1 MTKLER
7 LRTSAAIPA
16 AFRGAGRIARSLEL
30 IQAHAAGPIEFK
42 STVWKAAKP
51 QLKRETGGKCAYCES
66 PTDTVAHG
74 DVEHY
79 RPKSKYWW
87 LAYCYDNY
95 VYACQICNQVHKG
108 DEFPTHATAG
118 AWAGPAL
125 PDPPTSEALAA
136 LADRLTPDAV
146 DLNAGHALAEFL
158 VEAAKE
164 KAGLVDPYV
173 TDPDPLFK
181 WVADDVL
188 KVVKVAAA
196 SNLVAAQRA
205 FEGAE
210 ASYGLN
216 REELKRNR
224 WKTYADLVVLKDS
237 LRAFEAAGIESSL
250 QQRIRD
256 QIRAMTKV
264 DAPYAGMVRYFVKEF
279 QLHALLHD

>member
-1 MTKLER
+1 MTRIER
-7 LRTSAAIPA
+7 LRTAAAIPSI
-16 AFRGAGRIARSLEL
+16 FRGTGRVAKSLEL
-30 IQAHAAGPIEFK
+30 IQGRAAGTLEFNAN
-42 STVWKAAKP
+42 VWKLAKP

-95 VYACQICNQVHKG
+95 LYACQICNQVHKG
-108 DEFPTHATAG
+108 DEFPVHASTG
-118 AWAGPAL
+118 MWTGPAL
-125 PDPPTSEALAA
+125 PVPPTPAGFAA
-136 LADRLTPDAV
+136 LADILIPDPL
-146 DLNAGHALAEFL
+146 DLSAGHALADFL
-158 VEAAKE
+158 VAAEKE
-164 KAGLVDPYV
+164 KAGLVNPYV

-196 SNLVAAQRA
+196 SNHVASKRA

-224 WKTYADLVVLKDS
+224 WKTYAEFVVMKDALK
-237 LRAFEAAGIESSL
+237 AFEAAGLEAAL

-256 QIRAMTKV
+256 QIRSMTKI
-264 DAPYAGMVRYFVKEF
+264 DAPYAGMVRYFAKEF
-279 QLHALLHD
+279 QMTV

>member
-7 LRTSAAIPA
+7 LRTVAAIPP
-16 AFRGAGRIARSLEL
+16 AFRGTGRIAKSLEL
-30 IQAHAAGPIEFK
+30 VEGHVAGTLEFK

-51 QLKRETGGKCAYCES
+51 QLKIETGGKCAYCES

-74 DVEHY
+74 DVEHF

-108 DEFPTHATAG
+108 DEFPIHTTAG
-118 AWAGPAL
+118 AWTGPTL
-125 PDPPTSEALAA
+125 PAPASPAA
-136 LADRLTPDAV
+136 LATLAETLTPDALDV
-146 DLNAGHALAEFL
+146 NAGHALADFL
-158 VEAAKE
+158 VAAAKE

-181 WVADDVL
+181 WIANDTL
-188 KVVKVAAA
+188 KVVELAPASNKVAAK
-196 SNLVAAQRA
+196 RA
-205 FEGAE
+205 FAGAE

-216 REELKRNR
+216 REELKRTR
-224 WKTYADLVVLKDS
+224 FKTYEDLVLLKDS
-237 LRAFEAAGIESSL
+237 LAAFEADGTHPLL

-256 QIRAMTKV
+256 QIKAMTKV

-279 QLHALLHD
+279 QITV

>member
-7 LRTSAAIPA
+7 LRTAAAIPP
-16 AFRGAGRIARSLEL
+16 AFRGPGRIAKSLEL
-30 IQAHAAGPIEFK
+30 IEGRVGDTLEFK

-51 QLKRETGGKCAYCES
+51 QLKIETGGKCAYCES

-74 DVEHY
+74 DVEHF

-95 VYACQICNQVHKG
+95 LYACQICNQVHKG
-108 DEFPTHATAG
+108 DEFPIHATTG
-118 AWAGPAL
+118 AWTGPTL
-125 PDPPTSEALAA
+125 PAPPLPAA
-136 LADRLTPDAV
+136 LATLAETLTPDAL
-146 DLNAGHALAEFL
+146 DLNGGQALADFL

-181 WVADDVL
+181 WVANDVL
-188 KVVKVAAA
+188 KVVALAPA
-196 SNLVAAQRA
+196 SNNVTAMRA
-205 FEGAE
+205 FAGAE
-210 ASYGLN
+210 ESYGLN

-224 WKTYADLVVLKDS
+224 WKTYAELVVFKDS
-237 LRAFEAAGIESSL
+237 LKAFETLGAMPAL
-250 QQRIRD
+250 QQQIRD

-279 QLHALLHD
+279 QITV

>member
-7 LRTSAAIPA
+7 RRTAAAIPP
-16 AFRGAGRIARSLEL
+16 AFRGSGRIARSLEL
-30 IQAHAAGPIEFK
+30 IQGRVGGTLEFK

-51 QLKRETGGKCAYCES
+51 QLKLETGGKCAYCES

-108 DEFPTHATAG
+108 DEFPIHATSG
-118 AWAGPAL
+118 AWTGPAL
-125 PDPPTSEALAA
+125 PEPPAPGALAT
-136 LADRLTPDAV
+136 LAEMLTPDAL
-146 DLNAGHALAEFL
+146 DLTAGHALADFL
-158 VEAAKE
+158 VAAGQE
-164 KAGLVDPYV
+164 KAGLIDPYV

-196 SNLVAAQRA
+196 SDLVAAKRA

-224 WKTYADLVVLKDS
+224 WKTYTDFVVLKDS
-237 LRAFEAAGIESSL
+237 LNAFAAAGIEPAL

-256 QIRAMTKV
+256 QIRAMTQV

-279 QLHALLHD
+279 QLTL

>member
-7 LRTSAAIPA
+7 IRTAAAIPA
-16 AFRGAGRIARSLEL
+16 AFRGPGRIAKSLEL
-30 IQAHAAGPIEFK
+30 IEARAAGGPIEFK

-51 QLKRETGGKCAYCES
+51 QLKIETGGKCAYCES

-74 DVEHY
+74 DVEHF

-108 DEFPTHATAG
+108 DEFPIHATTG
-118 AWAGPAL
+118 MWAGPVL
-125 PDPPTSEALAA
+125 PVPPTPATFATLAEALI
-136 LADRLTPDAV
+136 PDAL
-146 DLNAGHALAEFL
+146 DLTAGHALADFL
-158 VEAAKE
+158 IAAGKE

-181 WVADDVL
+181 WVANDVL
-188 KVVKVAAA
+188 KIVELAPASNKVAAK
-196 SNLVAAQRA
+196 RA
-205 FEGAE
+205 FAGAE

-216 REELKRNR
+216 REELKRTRYN
-224 WKTYADLVVLKDS
+224 TYEDLVLLKDA
-237 LRAFEAAGIESSL
+237 LAALAADPAL

-256 QIRAMTKV
+256 RIKAMTKV
-264 DAPYAGMVRYFVKEF
+264 DSPYAGMVRYFVKEF
-279 QLHALLHD
+279 QLTL

>member
-7 LRTSAAIPA
+7 IRTTAAIPA
-16 AFRGAGRIARSLEL
+16 AFRGPGRIAKSLEL
-30 IQAHAAGPIEFK
+30 IEARAAGHPIEFK

-51 QLKRETGGKCAYCES
+51 QLKIETGGKCAYCES

-74 DVEHY
+74 DVEHF

-108 DEFPTHATAG
+108 DEFPIHASTG
-118 AWAGPAL
+118 MWTGPAL
-125 PDPPTSEALAA
+125 PAPPTPATFATLAET
-136 LADRLTPDAV
+136 LIPDAL
-146 DLNAGHALAEFL
+146 DLTAGHALADFL
-158 VEAAKE
+158 IAAAKE

-181 WVADDVL
+181 WVANDVL
-188 KVVKVAAA
+188 KIVELAPASNKVAAK
-196 SNLVAAQRA
+196 RA
-205 FEGAE
+205 FAGAE

-216 REELKRNR
+216 REELKRTRYN
-224 WKTYADLVVLKDS
+224 TYQDLVLLKDS
-237 LRAFEAAGIESSL
+237 LAALAADPAL

-256 QIRAMTKV
+256 RIKAMTKV
-264 DAPYAGMVRYFVKEF
+264 DSPYAGMVRYFVKEF
-279 QLHALLHD
+279 GLTL

>member
-7 LRTSAAIPA
+7 IRTAAAIPA
-16 AFRGAGRIARSLEL
+16 AFRGPGRIAKSLEL
-30 IQAHAAGPIEFK
+30 IEARAAGGTIEFK

-51 QLKRETGGKCAYCES
+51 QLKLETGGKCAYCES

-74 DVEHY
+74 DVEHF

-108 DEFPTHATAG
+108 DEFPVHATAG
-118 AWAGPAL
+118 VWTGPAL
-125 PDPPTSEALAA
+125 PVPPTPAA
-136 LADRLTPDAV
+136 LATIAETLTPDAL
-146 DLNAGHALAEFL
+146 DLTAGHALADFL
-158 VEAAKE
+158 IAAGKE

-181 WVADDVL
+181 WVANDVL
-188 KVVKVAAA
+188 KIVELAPASNRVAAK
-196 SNLVAAQRA
+196 RA
-205 FEGAE
+205 FAGAE

-216 REELKRNR
+216 REELKRTRYN
-224 WKTYADLVVLKDS
+224 TYEVLVL
-237 LRAFEAAGIESSL
+237 LRDALAAFEADGTHPAL

-256 QIRAMTKV
+256 QIKVMTKV

-279 QLHALLHD
+279 QLTL

>member
-1 MTKLER
+1 MTKIER
-7 LRTSAAIPA
+7 LRAAAAIPP

-30 IQAHAAGPIEFK
+30 IEGRIAGTLEFK
-42 STVWKAAKP
+42 SAVWKAAKP
-51 QLKRETGGKCAYCES
+51 QLKLETGGKCAYCES

-74 DVEHY
+74 DVEHF

-108 DEFPTHATAG
+108 DEFPVHASG
-118 AWAGPAL
+118 GPWTGPKL
-125 PDPPTSEALAA
+125 PAAPTPAA
-136 LADRLTPDAV
+136 LAELAEALTPDAL
-146 DLNAGHALAEFL
+146 DLTAGHALAAFL
-158 VEAAKE
+158 AAAAKE

-181 WVADDVL
+181 WIANSTL
-188 KVVKVAAA
+188 KTVELAAA
-196 SNLVAAQRA
+196 SNKVAAKRA

-224 WKTYADLVVLKDS
+224 WRTYEEFLVMNDALK
-237 LRAFEAAGIESSL
+237 AFETAGIEPAL

-256 QIRAMTKV
+256 QIRSMTKV
-264 DAPYAGMVRYFVKEF
+264 DAPYAGMVRYFVRTL
-279 QLHALLHD
+279 QLVV

>member
-7 LRTSAAIPA
+7 LRTAASIPP
-16 AFRGAGRIARSLEL
+16 AFRGAGRVAKSRDL
-30 IQAHAAGPIEFK
+30 IQRRVAGTLEFN
-42 STVWKAAKP
+42 SSVWKVAKP
-51 QLKRETGGKCAYCES
+51 QLKLETGGKCAYCES

-95 VYACQICNQVHKG
+95 LYACQICNQVHKG
-108 DEFPTHATAG
+108 DEFPIHSTTG
-118 AWAGPAL
+118 IWTGPAL
-125 PDPPTSEALAA
+125 PEPPTPEAIATLSVT
-136 LADRLTPDAV
+136 LTPDALE
-146 DLNAGHALAEFL
+146 LNAGHALAEFL
-158 VEAAKE
+158 VAAGKE

-181 WVADDVL
+181 WVANDVL

-196 SNLVAAQRA
+196 SNHVAATRA

-224 WKTYADLVVLKDS
+224 WKTYTDFVVLKDS
-237 LRAFEAAGIESSL
+237 LKAFEAAGIEAAL

-256 QIRAMTKV
+256 QIKAMTQV
-264 DAPYAGMVRYFVKEF
+264 DAPYAGMIRYFVKEF
-279 QLHALLHD
+279 GLTVS

>member
-7 LRTSAAIPA
+7 LRTAAAIPP
-16 AFRGAGRIARSLEL
+16 AFRGTGRIAKSLEL
-30 IQAHAAGPIEFK
+30 INGRAAGTLEFN
-42 STVWKAAKP
+42 SNVWKAAKP
-51 QLKRETGGKCAYCES
+51 QLKLETGGKCAYCES

-95 VYACQICNQVHKG
+95 LYACQICNQVHKG
-108 DEFPTHATAG
+108 DEFPVHATTG
-118 AWAGPAL
+118 MWIGPTL
-125 PDPPTSEALAA
+125 PAPPTPEAFATLAET
-136 LADRLTPDAV
+136 LTPDPV

-158 VEAAKE
+158 VAAGKE

-173 TDPDPLFK
+173 TDPDSLFK

-196 SNLVAAQRA
+196 SNLVAAKRA

-224 WKTYADLVVLKDS
+224 WKTYAEFLVMKDS
-237 LRAFEAAGIESSL
+237 LKAFEAAGLEPAL

-279 QLHALLHD
+279 QLTL

>member
-7 LRTSAAIPA
+7 LRTAATIPA
-16 AFRGAGRIARSLEL
+16 AFRGAGRIAKSLEL
-30 IQAHAAGPIEFK
+30 IEGRIGGTLEFRAN
-42 STVWKAAKP
+42 VWKAAKP
-51 QLKRETGGKCAYCES
+51 QLKLETGGKCAYCES

-74 DVEHY
+74 DVEHF

-95 VYACQICNQVHKG
+95 VYACQICNQVHKS
-108 DEFPTHATAG
+108 DEFPIHASAG
-118 AWAGPAL
+118 QWTGPAL
-125 PDPPTSEALAA
+125 PTPPTPAAVATLAGG
-136 LADRLTPDAV
+136 LIPDALDV
-146 DLNAGHALAEFL
+146 TAGHALADFL
-158 VEAAKE
+158 VAAAKE
-164 KAGLVDPYV
+164 KAGLVNPYV

-181 WVADDVL
+181 WIANDTL
-188 KVVKVAAA
+188 KIVDLAAA
-196 SNLVAAQRA
+196 SNKVAAKRA
-205 FEGAE
+205 FAGAE

-224 WKTYADLVVLKDS
+224 WKTYAEFLVMKDS
-237 LRAFEAAGIESSL
+237 LKAFETAGIEPAL

-279 QLHALLHD
+279 ALIV

>member
-7 LRTSAAIPA
+7 LRTAAAIPPS
-16 AFRGAGRIARSLEL
+16 FRGSGRIARSLEL
-30 IQAHAAGPIEFK
+30 IQGRVGGTLEFK

-51 QLKRETGGKCAYCES
+51 QLKLETGGKCAYCES

-108 DEFPTHATAG
+108 DEFPIHATSG
-118 AWAGPAL
+118 AWTGPAL
-125 PDPPTSEALAA
+125 PEPATPEALAT
-136 LADRLTPDAV
+136 LAAMLTPDAV
-146 DLNAGHALAEFL
+146 DLTAGHALADFL
-158 VEAAKE
+158 VAAGIE

-188 KVVKVAAA
+188 KVVEVAPA
-196 SNLVAAQRA
+196 SNLVAAKRA

-216 REELKRNR
+216 REELKRTR
-224 WKTYADLVVLKDS
+224 WKTYTDFVVLKDS
-237 LRAFEAAGIESSL
+237 LTAFEAAGIEPAL
-250 QQRIRD
+250 RQRIRD
-256 QIRAMTKV
+256 QIRAMTLV

-279 QLHALLHD
+279 QLTL

>member
-1 MTKLER
+1 MTRIER
-7 LRTSAAIPA
+7 LRTAAAIPP
-16 AFRGAGRIARSLEL
+16 AFRGTGRVAKSLEL
-30 IQAHAAGPIEFK
+30 IQGRAAGTLEFNQ
-42 STVWKAAKP
+42 TVWKAAKP

-74 DVEHY
+74 DVEHF

-95 VYACQICNQVHKG
+95 LYACQICNQVHKG
-108 DEFPTHATAG
+108 DEFPVHASTG
-118 AWAGPAL
+118 MWTGPTLPVPPTPAAFATL
-125 PDPPTSEALAA
+125 ADILIPDPL
-136 LADRLTPDAV
+136 
-146 DLNAGHALAEFL
+146 DLNAGHALADFL
-158 VEAAKE
+158 VAAEKE
-164 KAGLVDPYV
+164 KAGLVNPYV

-196 SNLVAAQRA
+196 SNHVASKRA
-205 FEGAE
+205 FEAAD

-224 WKTYADLVVLKDS
+224 WKTYAEFLVMKDALK
-237 LRAFEAAGIESSL
+237 AFEVAALEAAL

-264 DAPYAGMVRYFVKEF
+264 DAPYAGMVRYFAREF
-279 QLHALLHD
+279 QLSL

>member
-7 LRTSAAIPA
+7 VRTAAAIPA
-16 AFRGAGRIARSLEL
+16 AFRGAGRVAKSLEL
-30 IQAHAAGPIEFK
+30 IEARAAGGAIEFK

-74 DVEHY
+74 DVEHF

-108 DEFPTHATAG
+108 DEFPIHATAG
-118 AWAGPAL
+118 AWAGPDL
-125 PDPPTSEALAA
+125 PAPPTPAALAA
-136 LADRLTPDAV
+136 LAETLIPDALDV
-146 DLNAGHALAEFL
+146 TAGHALADFL
-158 VEAAKE
+158 IAAGKE

-181 WVADDVL
+181 WVANDVL
-188 KVVKVAAA
+188 KIVELAPASNKVAAK
-196 SNLVAAQRA
+196 RA
-205 FEGAE
+205 FAGAE

-224 WKTYADLVVLKDS
+224 YKTYAEFLVMKDS
-237 LRAFEAAGIESSL
+237 LKALETAGIEPVL

-256 QIRAMTKV
+256 QINAMTKV

-279 QLHALLHD
+279 QL